1 VDHAHSDRNSAA
13 DDPNASISGIGSM
26 MHVLVMGGYGRF
38 VWSAYAVSAIALIA
52 AVGLT
57 IREYLRTIEQLN
69 RAQSENK
76 APSA

>member
-1 VDHAHSDRNSAA
+1 
-13 DDPNASISGIGSM
+13 M

-76 APSA
+76 APSS